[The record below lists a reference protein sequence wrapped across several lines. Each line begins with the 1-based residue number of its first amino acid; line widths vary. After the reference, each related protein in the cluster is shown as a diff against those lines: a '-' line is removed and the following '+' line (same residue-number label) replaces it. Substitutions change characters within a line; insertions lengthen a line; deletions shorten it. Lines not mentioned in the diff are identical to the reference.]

1 MSSDTASQ
9 DRYKLVFFT
18 PPQDLEKIKS
28 SIFATGAGTIG
39 QYTEV
44 CFTTPGVGQ
53 FTPGTAAKPVIGQP
67 GKTEQVGEVRC
78 EIRCQGREQAKQAVA
93 ALNSSHPYE
102 EVAYEVY
109 KIEDL

>member
-1 MSSDTASQ
+1 MSSSTTSQ
-9 DRYKLVFFT
+9 DGYKLVFFT

-28 SIFATGAGTIG
+28 SIFATGAGTVG

-53 FTPGTAAKPVIGQP
+53 FKPGSAAKPALGQP
-67 GKTEQVGEVRC
+67 GQKEEVGEVKC

-93 ALNSSHPYE
+93 ALKGF
-102 EVAYEVY
+102 V
-109 KIEDL
+109 I